1 MTGSKIIRTVFGC
14 LIIALGIIW
23 SIMFPKTREIFRP
36 DFVLSVT
43 LGIGL
48 LVTGVLCFFMKRS
61 RVIVL
66 VLSIMLLWSALAN
79 VFFLVQFQSLRAIVV
94 DIPSMEVQNA
104 QHWLS
109 ILESDREDKAEY
121 LSYCLK
127 QAIQT
132 GQEMSIATKQ

>member
-36 DFVLSVT
+36 DFVLSVA

-61 RVIVL
+61 RVAVL
-66 VLSIMLLWSALAN
+66 LLSIMLLWSTLAN

-94 DIPSMEVQNA
+94 DIPSMEAQNA

-109 ILESDREDKAEY
+109 ILESDREDKIEY
-121 LSYCLK
+121 LSSRLK
-127 QAIQT
+127 QGIKNS
-132 GQEMSIATKQ
+132 QEMSAAIRQ

>member
-36 DFVLSVT
+36 DFVLSVA

-61 RVIVL
+61 RVAVL
-66 VLSIMLLWSALAN
+66 LLSIMLLWSALAN

-94 DIPSMEVQNA
+94 DIPSMEAQNA
-104 QHWLS
+104 QHLLN
-109 ILESDREDKAEY
+109 ILESDREDKVEY
-121 LSYCLK
+121 LSSCLR

-132 GQEMSIATKQ
+132 GQELSVAIKQ